1 MKKKHLKELVA
12 NKEKFI
18 IIAEFVP
25 LQGHR
30 LGNFEKFLKGYAQKK
45 SELPD
50 DVVLAGVTI
59 PQSPSGVASL
69 SPVDIYSL
77 LEMKPAPDSLG
88 NSNDPENSNR
98 SGGLWRDLDVVP
110 HITAKDHNVDAIKT
124 YMIGLQKLGLESV
137 LALTG
142 DKPAES
148 KGVFEIDSIGL
159 IELITAMN
167 QQAFEKA
174 KPDSFDKVHQFYIA
188 AAVSPFKYTE
198 ASLMQ
203 QYYKMAKKIH
213 AGADCLITQMGW
225 DTRKSEEL
233 FRYLKDENINVPV
246 FGNVYFLTTMT
257 PAPRLMRE
265 GKLPGCVVTDEL
277 FDRLSSEN
285 PAQHLERAAQ
295 QVAMYRDLGAV
306 GVDLGGIFDFDML
319 VEIMNRAKE
328 IGHNWREHRANLDFG
343 LDTVSLKTGPHAGK
357 EQPGFY
363 LYGKDDSRHL
373 PSHPRPTFSKRS
385 FDLFHNLFL
394 EPGRGLYPALK
405 LTLGLSKGLRV
416 GKGCLYKM
424 FFAGFE
430 KPIKTMLFDC
440 EECGDCFLVENFGI
454 CSMGKCE
461 KGLANPPCG
470 DAEPD
475 GTCGNNPD
483 IQCVGELIY
492 NAAASEHSKGAADSR
507 GQSGLKKLQAMINP
521 PRLQALENTSSIL
534 NYLFGEDH
542 TRKLDFLQIAE
553 NLSAH
558 LPKAYAAMRQLS
570 ELGSDALERPSPAL
584 SYLISLIE
592 AQAAHR
598 ADYILVNVDSLAED
612 DTKLA
617 VELIGDYVQLV
628 KKHGRN
634 VPVCVDGRNERVLIA
649 GLELWYRN
657 SGDQPGMPL
666 LRSVTDL
673 TADNILPLRE
683 KHPFKVVI
691 SLMDSARSN
700 SKDACSA
707 DKLFDKAKR
716 IFDKATDK
724 YGFVPDDLFFEVP
737 VCSLMNDIPSTPAPG
752 AACRSF
758 ETIRKIMTASGMKGV
773 HTLFDIASCAK
784 ALPGRRI
791 GVCRAWLDKA
801 REFGL
806 DAAVVNVLHQYGL
819 KPSAPDLLDLA
830 DALARQDGSQQAYQ
844 HAQKLLDDFCRANR
858 KPKPKKG

>member
-1 MKKKHLKELVA
+1 MKKKHLKELVVT
-12 NKEKFI
+12 KDKFI
-18 IIAEFVP
+18 VIAEFVP
-25 LQGHR
+25 LPGNR

-69 SPVDIYSL
+69 SPADIYSL
-77 LEMKPAPDSLG
+77 LEMKPAPDG
-88 NSNDPENSNR
+88 PENSNGPV
-98 SGGLWRDLDVVP
+98 SLWQDLDVVP
-110 HITAKDHNVDAIKT
+110 HITAKDQNVDAIKT

-159 IELITAMN
+159 IELITGMN

-174 KPDSFDKVHQFYIA
+174 RPDSFDKVHQFYIA

-198 ASLMQ
+198 ASLIQ
-203 QYYKMAKKIH
+203 QYYKMVKKIR

-225 DTRKSEEL
+225 DSRKSEEL
-233 FRYLKDENINVPV
+233 FCYLNDENINVPV

-277 FDRLSSEN
+277 FDRLRSES

-319 VEIMNRAKE
+319 LEIMDRAKE
-328 IGHNWREHRANLDFG
+328 IGNNWREHKDNLDFG
-343 LDTVSLKTGPHAGK
+343 LETVLMKTGPRAGK

-363 LYGKDDSRHL
+363 LYDTDGSRRL
-373 PSHPRPTFSKRS
+373 PSHPRPTFNKRS

-405 LTLGLSKGLRV
+405 LTLGMSKGLRE

-440 EECGDCFLVENFGI
+440 EECGDCFLVENYGI

-461 KGLANPPCG
+461 KGLANSPCG

-492 NAAASEHSKGAADSR
+492 NAAASERSKGTADYE
-507 GQSGLKKLQAMINP
+507 GQSGLKKLQGIINP

-534 NYLFGEDH
+534 NYLFGRDH
-542 TRKLDFLQIAE
+542 TKKLDFLQIAE
-553 NLSAH
+553 NLNAH
-558 LPKAYAAMRQLS
+558 LPKAYAAMRQLL
-570 ELGSDALERPSPAL
+570 ELGPGALERPSPAL

-592 AQAAHR
+592 AQVCNR
-598 ADYILVNVDSLAED
+598 ADYILINVDSLAED

-617 VELIGDYVQLV
+617 VELMNDYVRLV
-628 KKHGRN
+628 KKHGRD
-634 VPVCVDGRNERVLIA
+634 VPVCIDSRDERVLTA
-649 GLELWYRN
+649 GLEQWYQDFGAR
-657 SGDQPGMPL
+657 SGIPL
-666 LRSVTDL
+666 FRSVSGS
-673 TADNILPLRE
+673 TADNIFPLRQ

-691 SLMDSARSN
+691 SLMDDGQSDSEN
-700 SKDACSA
+700 ACSA
-707 DKLFDKAKR
+707 DKLFDTSKR
-716 IFDKATDK
+716 IFDKATGK

-737 VCSLMNDIPSTPAPG
+737 VCSLMDDIPAAPEPG

-758 ETIRKIMTASGMKGV
+758 EAIHKIMTASGMKGV
-773 HTLFDIASCAK
+773 HTLFDIAACTK
-784 ALPGRRI
+784 GLPGRRI

-801 REFGL
+801 RQFGL
-806 DAAVVNVLHQYGL
+806 DTAVVNVLHQYGL

-830 DALARQDGSQQAYQ
+830 DAFAMQDGSQQAYQ
-844 HAQKLLDDFCRANR
+844 RAQKLLDDFCRANR
-858 KPKPKKG
+858 KAKPKKG

>member
-1 MKKKHLKELVA
+1 
-12 NKEKFI
+12 
-18 IIAEFVP
+18 
-25 LQGHR
+25 
-30 LGNFEKFLKGYAQKK
+30 
-45 SELPD
+45 
-50 DVVLAGVTI
+50 
-59 PQSPSGVASL
+59 
-69 SPVDIYSL
+69 
-77 LEMKPAPDSLG
+77 
-88 NSNDPENSNR
+88 
-98 SGGLWRDLDVVP
+98 LWQDLDVVP

-124 YMIGLQKLGLESV
+124 YIIGLQKLGLESV

-159 IELITAMN
+159 VELITAMN

-277 FDRLSSEN
+277 FGRLSSEN

-319 VEIMNRAKE
+319 LKIMNRAKE
-328 IGHNWREHRANLDFG
+328 IGHNWREYRDNLDFG
-343 LDTVSLKTGPHAGK
+343 LETVLLKTGPNAGK
-357 EQPGFY
+357 RQPGFY
-363 LYGKDDSRHL
+363 LYDTNGSRRL
-373 PSHPRPTFSKRS
+373 PSHPRPTFNKRS
-385 FDLFHNLFL
+385 FDLFHNVFL

-405 LTLGLSKGLRV
+405 RTLGMSKGLREN
-416 GKGCLYKM
+416 KGCLYKM

-492 NAAASEHSKGAADSR
+492 NAAASECTEGTADSEW
-507 GQSGLKKLQAMINP
+507 QSGLKKLRHMISP

-534 NYLFGEDH
+534 NYLFGRDH

-553 NLSAH
+553 NLNAY
-558 LPKAYAAMRQLS
+558 LPKAYAAMRQLL
-570 ELGSDALERPSPAL
+570 ELRPGAFERPSPAL
-584 SYLISLIE
+584 NYLISLIE
-592 AQAAHR
+592 A
-598 ADYILVNVDSLAED
+598 
-612 DTKLA
+612 
-617 VELIGDYVQLV
+617 
-628 KKHGRN
+628 
-634 VPVCVDGRNERVLIA
+634 
-649 GLELWYRN
+649 
-657 SGDQPGMPL
+657 
-666 LRSVTDL
+666 
-673 TADNILPLRE
+673 
-683 KHPFKVVI
+683 
-691 SLMDSARSN
+691 
-700 SKDACSA
+700 
-707 DKLFDKAKR
+707 
-716 IFDKATDK
+716 
-724 YGFVPDDLFFEVP
+724 
-737 VCSLMNDIPSTPAPG
+737 
-752 AACRSF
+752 
-758 ETIRKIMTASGMKGV
+758 
-773 HTLFDIASCAK
+773 
-784 ALPGRRI
+784 
-791 GVCRAWLDKA
+791 
-801 REFGL
+801 
-806 DAAVVNVLHQYGL
+806 
-819 KPSAPDLLDLA
+819 
-830 DALARQDGSQQAYQ
+830 
-844 HAQKLLDDFCRANR
+844 
-858 KPKPKKG
+858 